1 MDCGSG
7 KLADDCGGCGGERE
21 GCGGECRWLEG
32 ADFCVHAVGRVII
45 IGPVSD
51 RLSSIS
57 S

>member
-32 ADFCVHAVGRVII
+32 ADFCVHIVGRVVII
-45 IGPVSD
+45 VPVSD
-51 RLSSIS
+51 R
-57 S
+57 